1 MGGVSSPLTE
11 EAVEAFC
18 EAALDEIFEAT
29 VFFLSLPS
37 SARFACRAAF
47 EADTMANVGTI
58 SKVFWCLR
66 TKKISAGHQGLSIGR
81 IPGEGKKRRVE
92 RAHLYGQYSVADESS
107 DLVK

>member
-47 EADTMANVGTI
+47 EADTMVNIGTI
-58 SKVFWCLR
+58 SKVFLVPENKERCQR
-66 TKKISAGHQGLSIGR
+66 GLSIERR
-81 IPGEGKKRRVE
+81 IPSEDKKRPVK
-92 RAHLYGQYSVADESS
+92 RAHLYGQ
-107 DLVK
+107 